1 MNSGP
6 YPLRKEVQND
16 LDPNSLFYNVLVW
29 GTGDDDG
36 ENNNNKQLPFIRV
49 YEVLDAVLSTLNI
62 LFSHLILTTV
72 FHSTHFIH
80 EES

>member
-6 YPLRKEVQND
+6 QPLRKEVQND

-49 YEVLDAVLSTLNI
+49 
-62 LFSHLILTTV
+62 
-72 FHSTHFIH
+72 
-80 EES
+80 